1 MRKKNIL
8 KYWFVTVLAI
18 ALLGSGAIADDVDIN
33 ILIQP
38 AVTWPMSELYD
49 AVDGNNN
56 EWIKKIV
63 QIKLENNTNKDQ
75 QLKLRIKLY
84 SNKIDPSEPLV
95 DYTTSYSNYEIDIPA
110 GGMLMIDTKSE
121 GMATGGVLRSNRS
134 EIESKVTSA
143 YGSNPLNYSGWVP
156 EDTYKYE
163 VMVFDKDANEVYEGD
178 RLGYATETIFIPQH
192 STNIT
197 IIQPA
202 GGIVAMEK
210 PIFSWEGVQAREGS
224 DFEYTINLYEIDGF
238 GDTNYSENLIF
249 SVVVEDDIKQIEYSG
264 QDLVLGQKYVLK
276 VVAEDH
282 GGWLAE
288 SIEEFQYGYIEA
300 PSLIND
306 DQELDTLPI
315 TLTWTAVDIDNTFRI
330 VVTEDQEGGIIV
342 EDTTVSNTSSY
353 TIDDSQ
359 LIDSGKTYYW
369 YVELI
374 LDGVD
379 SNIRSADLGRFVLN
393 QRLELIS
400 PNDNEL
406 IQDPNMITFYWDGN
420 ANSQYVL
427 KISFSET
434 METFKRYIVDGTK
447 QDIMLKDLQ
456 LERDMVHYWT
466 VREIDDFG
474 NEWGIEPQPGTFKLP
489 ELDQPKI
496 ISPKKNEIV
505 SDKVIFSFNLLNW
518 ADYYRIDIFSKEDER
533 IFSEEVTAGHL
544 KVNLAEI
551 ADMVSG
557 RKYAW
562 TVTAISDEWN
572 ESHVSNYGKF
582 KYESKVNS
590 EISEETRRIELINQ
604 PEFLTP
610 ATVISWT
617 PIEEDG
623 VFYKIHISEGPS
635 FKNPKII
642 SMAESSYEFK
652 SVDKFEKDIFY
663 IIFAFNEDKNLITK
677 SKVFKISISDVD
689 VLHEPIILVE
699 PQNNVI
705 QDMKWKFSWL
715 PELKDVTLSIA
726 TDKKFKDKVE
736 FMISGETVNF
746 EDIKYDFKVGVNY
759 FWKLEKENHPS
770 DMIYNFKIVPSE
782 IILVQPLNVK
792 TKLNDVIFQWV
803 ANSDMTY
810 KVLLSKDKQFEAII
824 DTVQTES
831 LMVKY
836 LLKEYGE
843 IFWKVQQ
850 LDSDG
855 TLIQESDIG
864 YINYSKPSSIISN
877 DIRKNLEYFIKQNLD
892 NNSKIKVEEWRLTE
906 VNTVGRTKVT
916 EDDIEYLLDNKSQL
930 IRIVE

>member
-18 ALLGSGAIADDVDIN
+18 ALLASSAIATDDVLIN
-33 ILIQP
+33 VSIKP
-38 AVTWPMSELYD
+38 AATWPMSELAQVVTGGRALD
-49 AVDGNNN
+49 
-56 EWIKKIV
+56 
-63 QIKLENNTNKDQ
+63 QIGYMTLTNTTDKDQ
-75 QLKLRIKLY
+75 KLKLRIKLY
-84 SNKIDPSEPLV
+84 SNKIGINTPLV
-95 DYTTSYSNYEIDIPA
+95 DYTTSYSNYPIDIPA
-110 GGMLMIDTKSE
+110 NSSLTIDTRDE
-121 GMATGGVLRSNRS
+121 GMATGGTLRSSYS
-134 EIESKVTSA
+134 EVRSKVEAA
-143 YGSNPLNYSGWVP
+143 YGANPLGYSGWIP
-156 EDTYKYE
+156 EDTYKY
-163 VMVFDKDANEVYEGD
+163 VIIAFDKDDNEQFEND
-178 RLGYATETIFIPQH
+178 KLGYTSETMFIPMH
-192 STNIT
+192 SNSLT
-197 IIQPA
+197 IREPA
-202 GGIVAMEK
+202 SNEMTMQI
-210 PIFSWEGVQAREGS
+210 PIFSWDPLEARDGAEVK
-224 DFEYTINLYEIDGF
+224 YKLNLFKVESED
-238 GDTNYSENLIF
+238 DTNESNLEF
-249 SVVVEDDIKQIEYSG
+249 TSQTDSTQVQYSG
-264 QDLVLGQKYVLK
+264 SRELVNGQYYK
-276 VVAEDH
+276 V
-282 GGWLAE
+282 
-288 SIEEFQYGYIEA
+288 SIEAYDEPGGYLAGAEKIFRYGFAEP
-300 PSLIND
+300 PSIIND
-306 DQELDTLPI
+306 DQEVDTLPI
-315 TLTWTAVDIDNTFRI
+315 TLAWTTMDLDSSFRV
-330 VVTEDQEGGIIV
+330 VVTEDQDGQMV
-342 EDTTVSNTSSY
+342 VLDTTVSNTTSY
-353 TIDDSQ
+353 VIDDSQ
-359 LIDSGKTYYW
+359 LINPGKKYYW
-369 YVELI
+369 FVELI
-374 LDGVD
+374 LDGSD
-379 SNIRSADLGRFVLN
+379 SKIRSAELGSFILN

-400 PNDNEL
+400 PNDNEV

-420 ANSQYVL
+420 TNSQYVL

-434 METFKRYIVDGTK
+434 MDLIKRYVVDGTK

-466 VREIDDFG
+466 VREIDGFG

-505 SDKVIFSFNLLNW
+505 SDKVIFSFNLLSW
-518 ADYYRIDIFSKEDER
+518 ADYYRIDIFSKANER

-551 ADMVSG
+551 TDMVSG

-582 KYESKVNS
+582 KYESKV
-590 EISEETRRIELINQ
+590 ERDLSEETRRIELINQ

-610 ATVISWT
+610 TTVISWT

-623 VFYKIHISEGPS
+623 IFYEIHISEGPS

-642 SMAESSYEFK
+642 PMTESSYEFK
-652 SVDKFEKDIFY
+652 SIDKFDKDIFY

-715 PELKDVTLSIA
+715 PELKDATLSIA
-726 TDKKFKDKVE
+726 THKSFKDKVE
-736 FMISGETVNF
+736 FIVSGETINF

-759 FWKLEKENHPS
+759 FWKLERENHPS

-782 IILVQPLNVK
+782 IMLVQPLNVK
-792 TKLNDVIFQWV
+792 TELNDVIFQWI
-803 ANSDMTY
+803 ANADMTY
-810 KVLLSKDKQFEAII
+810 KVLLSKDKQFKDII

-855 TLIQESDIG
+855 NLIQESDIG
-864 YINYSKPSSIISN
+864 YIDYSKPNSIISS
-877 DIRKNLEYFIKQNLD
+877 DTRKNLEYFIKQNLD

-916 EDDIEYLLDNKSQL
+916 EDDIQYLLDNKSQL

>member
-1 MRKKNIL
+1 M
-8 KYWFVTVLAI
+8 
-18 ALLGSGAIADDVDIN
+18 
-33 ILIQP
+33 
-38 AVTWPMSELYD
+38 
-49 AVDGNNN
+49 
-56 EWIKKIV
+56 
-63 QIKLENNTNKDQ
+63 
-75 QLKLRIKLY
+75 
-84 SNKIDPSEPLV
+84 
-95 DYTTSYSNYEIDIPA
+95 
-110 GGMLMIDTKSE
+110 
-121 GMATGGVLRSNRS
+121 
-134 EIESKVTSA
+134 
-143 YGSNPLNYSGWVP
+143 
-156 EDTYKYE
+156 
-163 VMVFDKDANEVYEGD
+163 YEGD

-202 GGIVAMEK
+202 GGIVAIEK
-210 PIFSWEGVQAREGS
+210 PIFSWEGLQAREGS
-224 DFEYTINLYEIDGF
+224 EFEYIINLYEIDGF

-330 VVTEDQEGGIIV
+330 VVTEDQEGSIIV

-379 SNIRSADLGRFVLN
+379 GNIRSADLGRFVLN

-572 ESHVSNYGKF
+572 ESHVSSYGKF

-623 VFYKIHISEGPS
+623 VFYQIHISEGPS

-642 SMAESSYEFK
+642 PMTESSYEFK
-652 SVDKFEKDIFY
+652 SVDKFKKDIFY

-803 ANSDMTY
+803 ANSDVTY